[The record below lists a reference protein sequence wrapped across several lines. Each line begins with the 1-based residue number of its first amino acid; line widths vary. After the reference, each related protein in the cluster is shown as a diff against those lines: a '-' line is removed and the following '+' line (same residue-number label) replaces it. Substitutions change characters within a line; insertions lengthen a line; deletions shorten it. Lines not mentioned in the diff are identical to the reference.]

1 MLKLTRS
8 ILHTGTMV
16 VEICIIFVPQGP
28 NQEKSY
34 LPVN

>member
-1 MLKLTRS
+1 MLQLTRS
-8 ILHTGTMV
+8 ILHTMV